1 MMAGM
6 STAQSSEGMIQ
17 MVKKRE
23 KMNNSAM
30 STQSKPVSSGTN
42 VQQQID
48 GQQFMAQLSKLYS
61 SKRTPTANGVIVAGG
76 NSRDSQTIQGATAG
90 N

>member
-30 STQSKPVSSGTN
+30 STQSKPASSGTN
-42 VQQQID
+42 V
-48 GQQFMAQLSKLYS
+48 
-61 SKRTPTANGVIVAGG
+61 
-76 NSRDSQTIQGATAG
+76 
-90 N
+90 